1 MFLSTPSTQGD
12 NRLETAAR
20 SGPTPAVHSA
30 AISMFRNHILHWIP
44 APTPSVN
51 TLLNIL
57 LCVCVCRRLHCTRNY
72 IHLNLFVSFML
83 RAVAVLVKD
92 SLLFLDDETTDCS
105 AQPSL
110 VRRAHENSAKMRY

>member
-57 LCVCVCRRLHCTRNY
+57 LCVCVCVQEAPLHEELHPSEPVCVVHAASRGRAGQRLAALPGRRNDRLQRAALAGETCT
-72 IHLNLFVSFML
+72 
-83 RAVAVLVKD
+83 
-92 SLLFLDDETTDCS
+92 
-105 AQPSL
+105 
-110 VRRAHENSAKMRY
+110 